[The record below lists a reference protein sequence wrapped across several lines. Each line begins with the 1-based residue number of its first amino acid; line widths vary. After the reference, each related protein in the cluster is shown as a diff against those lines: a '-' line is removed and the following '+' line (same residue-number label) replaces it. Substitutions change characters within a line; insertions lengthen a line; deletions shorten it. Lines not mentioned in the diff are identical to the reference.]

1 MDNIAADGAVSI
13 SFYRLEK
20 EGVTLFVR
28 LTPKAAKDALE
39 AVVTSADERCYL
51 SARVRAVP
59 EKGLANKALEKL
71 LAKTLR
77 VPASTVSVDAGATS
91 RVKQIFISGDPAEIA
106 RRLDQFA

>member
-1 MDNIAADGAVSI
+1 MSI

-28 LTPKAAKDALE
+28 LTPKASKDAVE
-39 AVVTSADERCYL
+39 TVITSADERCYL

-71 LAKTLR
+71 LAKSLQ

-91 RVKQIFISGDPAEIA
+91 RIKQIFISGDPEILA
-106 RRLDQFA
+106 KRLDQFS

>member
-1 MDNIAADGAVSI
+1 MSI

-28 LTPKAAKDALE
+28 LTPKAAKDAVE
-39 AVVTSADERCYL
+39 AVITSADERCYL

-71 LAKTLR
+71 LAKTLKL
-77 VPASTVSVDAGATS
+77 PASTISVDAGATS
-91 RVKQIFISGDPAEIA
+91 RVKQIFIRGDPADLA
-106 RRLDQFA
+106 GRLDQLA